1 MQISS
6 INSKQNINSKA
17 KLSLISERNL
27 LPKGAVQKL
36 IEKAKTVGHPEDTIN
51 VVVQKAVWLDN
62 NKEWQTLIRTNFFEF
77 VSNRYTHYKETTV
90 RGSFVERQRQ
100 AFIVINEYI
109 ENLKK

>member
-1 MQISS
+1 M
-6 INSKQNINSKA
+6 
-17 KLSLISERNL
+17 
-27 LPKGAVQKL
+27 
-36 IEKAKTVGHPEDTIN
+36 GHPEDTIN

-62 NKEWQTLIRTNFFEF
+62 NKELQTLIRTGFWGF

-100 AFIVINEYI
+100 AFNVINEYI

>member
-1 MQISS
+1 MYISP
-6 INSKQNINSKA
+6 INNSHSINSKA
-17 KLSLISERNL
+17 KLSLFSERNL

-36 IEKAKTVGHPEDTIN
+36 IEKAKTVGHPEDKIN

-62 NKEWQTLIRTNFFEF
+62 NKELQTLIRTDFFEF

-90 RGSFVERQRQ
+90 RGSFVEKQRQ
-100 AFIVINEYI
+100 AFNVFNEYL